1 MLNLTGCSKLIYI
14 SRIGIFMRILSNR
27 KFKLTTLLM
36 ILIIASVL
44 STTFI
49 LLFAS
54 YQSEKRSLTDTYLT
68 LNSSKSEK
76 LSSSVNSI
84 FQSMRISLQE
94 TSKFLSNHPNLTDD
108 EIQEHLELLRN
119 NSRYFNSLT
128 WVDETGLVRDIAPIS
143 VGLKGSYITGITK
156 DVVDAKKPM
165 LTAPYK
171 APTGRMLVLM
181 SEPLYDK
188 RGNYKGI
195 IGGSIYLHEKNVL
208 NEILG
213 NDIID
218 QNGSY
223 YYVVGPNR
231 TLLFH
236 PNTNRIGED
245 VLDTPISL
253 KLEKGQSGMERVTN
267 SEGKQMLAA
276 YNYIPEIG
284 WLVVQQTPFSY
295 IDGLLTKHV
304 QNLLLIFLIPF
315 IILLI
320 VSLSFARKLAK
331 PFIDL
336 ADVVNQFGTDKQI
349 QPPVFNS
356 HWNREADLLTKSLII
371 AIEAVENNNILLK
384 EEAMTDALTGLANRK
399 KLNKAI
405 SYLANEGQLFS
416 LVAIDIDRFKL
427 INDNYGHQVGDEVLK
442 FLAQTVQSLIRT
454 NDGFYRFGGEEFIL
468 LLPNSNSS
476 EAYSLSEKIR
486 TTLANT
492 ISPVGK
498 PITISL
504 GISEFPYHTD
514 SIDDL
519 FLFADK
525 ALYQSKENGRNH
537 TTIWV
542 QD

>member
-1 MLNLTGCSKLIYI
+1 MKN
-14 SRIGIFMRILSNR
+14 LSNR
-27 KFKLTTLLM
+27 KFKLTSLLM
-36 ILIIASVL
+36 FLIIASVL

-54 YQSEKRSLTDTYLT
+54 YQSEKKSLTDTYLT

-76 LSSSVNSI
+76 LSSSVNSL
-84 FQSMRISLQE
+84 FKSMRISLQE
-94 TSKFLSNHPNLTDD
+94 TTQFLSNNPNMTDE

-119 NSRYFNSLT
+119 NSRYFNSLA
-128 WVDETGLVRDIAPIS
+128 WVDETGFVRDIAPIS
-143 VGLKGSYITGITK
+143 VGIKGNYITGVTK

-171 APTGRMLVLM
+171 APTGRILVLM
-181 SEPLYDK
+181 SEPYYDNK
-188 RGNYKGI
+188 GNYKGI
-195 IGGSIYLHEKNVL
+195 IGGSIYLQEKNVL

-223 YYVVGPNR
+223 YYVVGPNG

-236 PNTNRIGED
+236 PKTNRIGEGVID
-245 VLDTPISL
+245 NPIIP
-253 KLEKGQSGMERVTN
+253 KLVQGQSGMERVTN
-267 SEGKQMLAA
+267 SEGVPMLAA
-276 YNYIPEIG
+276 YNYLSEIG
-284 WLVVQQTPFSY
+284 WGVVQQTPVSY
-295 IDGLLTKHV
+295 VDGLLQKHI
-304 QNLLLIFLIPF
+304 QNLLLIFLLPF

-349 QPPVFNS
+349 HPPVFNS

-371 AIEAVENNNILLK
+371 AIEAVENNNTLLK
-384 EEAMTDALTGLANRK
+384 EEAMTDALTGLSNRK
-399 KLNKAI
+399 KLNKVI
-405 SYLANEGQLFS
+405 SYLAGEGQLFS

-427 INDNYGHQVGDEVLK
+427 INDSYGHQMGDEVLK
-442 FLAQTVQSLIRT
+442 FLAQTVRSAIRT
-454 NDGFYRFGGEEFIL
+454 KDGFFRYGGEEFIL
-468 LLPNSNSS
+468 LLPDTNSS

-486 TTLANT
+486 TTIANT

-498 PITISL
+498 PINISL
-504 GISEFPYHTD
+504 GVSEFPTHSD
-514 SIDDL
+514 SLDDL

-525 ALYQSKENGRNH
+525 ALYRSKENGRNQ
-537 TTIWV
+537 TTLWG